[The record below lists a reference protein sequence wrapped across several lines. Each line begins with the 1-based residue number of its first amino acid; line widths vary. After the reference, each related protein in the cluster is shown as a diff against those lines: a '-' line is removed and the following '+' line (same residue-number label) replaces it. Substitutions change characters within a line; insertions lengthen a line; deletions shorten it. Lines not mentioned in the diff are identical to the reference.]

1 MIHLRTKLILSYACV
16 IALCLALAAVVSTVL
31 LRRYES
37 SFTNQ
42 RILAIAET
50 TALILHENNDP
61 ATFDA
66 ATLLKSE
73 ASQTG
78 TRLILVEASLRDV
91 NRLPGAA
98 LDVTVLQDTSGKL
111 APGTLVPIPREV
123 FVGWRQSLAAA
134 AVRTGTPV
142 PRVNAQLTLP
152 GPYRFQRPLPGSA
165 AASIAIM
172 PLRGEKGTV
181 GAFRMLIV
189 TETPGSIERPFASLV
204 VPLGWAAVIA
214 FLVSSCVALLLARS
228 IARPL
233 LRLTAATRA
242 LAHGDFAQRVPVHG
256 DDEVAELGSSF
267 NTMAGEIEA
276 TRQRER
282 DFLANISHDLKTPLT
297 SIQGFA
303 GAIVDGTCPPDAYT
317 DAARIIYAEAERMGG
332 LVGDVLQLTRL
343 EAGQLTLELAP
354 IDLARLLHDS
364 ARRFSPAA
372 AQAGVT
378 VEVQTPAEGA
388 VIFAG
393 DRGRLDQVL
402 GNLIENALRYTPRG
416 GSLQLLGD
424 AEDTAKPPSVTIT
437 VHDTGAGMPPA
448 DVPRIFER
456 FYQADKARAA
466 GRGGSGLGLAIVKE
480 LVERHGGTI
489 RAESAL
495 GVGTSIVLTLP
506 RHAGP
511 AAGPPGAVVASKES
525 GVGSR
530 E

>member
-1 MIHLRTKLILSYACV
+1 MV
-16 IALCLALAAVVSTVL
+16 
-31 LRRYES
+31 
-37 SFTNQ
+37 
-42 RILAIAET
+42 
-50 TALILHENNDP
+50 
-61 ATFDA
+61 
-66 ATLLKSE
+66 
-73 ASQTG
+73 
-78 TRLILVEASLRDV
+78 
-91 NRLPGAA
+91 
-98 LDVTVLQDTSGKL
+98 
-111 APGTLVPIPREV
+111 
-123 FVGWRQSLAAA
+123 
-134 AVRTGTPV
+134 
-142 PRVNAQLTLP
+142 
-152 GPYRFQRPLPGSA
+152 
-165 AASIAIM
+165 
-172 PLRGEKGTV
+172 
-181 GAFRMLIV
+181 
-189 TETPGSIERPFASLV
+189 
-204 VPLGWAAVIA
+204 
-214 FLVSSCVALLLARS
+214 
-228 IARPL
+228 
-233 LRLTAATRA
+233 
-242 LAHGDFAQRVPVHG
+242 
-256 DDEVAELGSSF
+256 
-267 NTMAGEIEA
+267 GEIEA

-364 ARRFSPAA
+364 ARRFTPAA
-372 AQAGVT
+372 TQAGVM
-378 VEVQTPAEGA
+378 VQVQTPAEGA

-402 GNLIENALRYTPRG
+402 GNLMENALRYTPRG

-424 AEDTAKPPSVTIT
+424 ADDTAKPPSVTII
-437 VHDTGAGMPPA
+437 VCDTGAGIPPT

-511 AAGPPGAVVASKES
+511 AAGPPGAAVASRES
-525 GVGSR
+525 RVGSR

>member
-16 IALCLALAAVVSTVL
+16 IALCLALAAIVSTVL
-31 LRRYES
+31 LRRYET
-37 SFTNQ
+37 SFTTQ
-42 RILAIAET
+42 RILAIAEST
-50 TALILHENNDP
+50 GLILHENNDP

-66 ATLLKSE
+66 ASLLKSE
-73 ASQTG
+73 ASQTD
-78 TRLILVEASLRDV
+78 TRLILVEANLRDV

-123 FVGWRQSLAAA
+123 FVGWRQSLASA
-134 AVRTGTPV
+134 AVRAGTPM

-152 GPYRFQRPLPGSA
+152 GPYRFERALPGSP
-165 AASIAIM
+165 AASVAIM
-172 PLRGEKGTV
+172 PLRGEKGAAGT
-181 GAFRMLIV
+181 FRMLIV
-189 TETPGSIERPFASLV
+189 TETPGGIERPFATLV

-214 FLVSSCVALLLARS
+214 FLVSSCVALVLARS
-228 IARPL
+228 ITQPL

-242 LAHGDFAQRVPVHG
+242 LARGDFAQRVPVHG

-267 NTMAGEIEA
+267 NAMVGEIEA

-317 DAARIIYAEAERMGG
+317 DAARIIYAESERMGG

-343 EAGQLTLELAP
+343 EAGQLTLEPGP
-354 IDLARLLHDS
+354 IDLARLLHES
-364 ARRFSPAA
+364 ARRFNPAA
-372 AQAGVT
+372 TQAGVT
-378 VEVQTPAEGA
+378 VQVQSPPEGA
-388 VIFAG
+388 VTFVG

-416 GSLQLLGD
+416 GSLDLVGNAD
-424 AEDTAKPPSVTIT
+424 DTAKPPTVTIT
-437 VHDTGAGMPPA
+437 VRDTGAGIPPA

-489 RAESAL
+489 RAESTL
-495 GVGTSIVLTLP
+495 GAGTSITLTLP
-506 RHAGP
+506 QQA
-511 AAGPPGAVVASKES
+511 VASREL